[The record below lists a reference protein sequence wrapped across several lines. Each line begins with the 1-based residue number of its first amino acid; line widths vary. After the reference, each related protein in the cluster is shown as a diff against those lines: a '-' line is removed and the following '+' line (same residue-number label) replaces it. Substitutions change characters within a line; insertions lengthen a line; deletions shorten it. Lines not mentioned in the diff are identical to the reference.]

1 MFLSLEKIL
10 NYRNWCVHC
19 LENTQCRKLDENVE
33 AMLCFLCLGRENN
46 EQPAVPEIDDA
57 HYVAATF
64 QGKSVF
70 DYSFALV
77 GVLYC
82 LAASL

>member
-1 MFLSLEKIL
+1 
-10 NYRNWCVHC
+10 
-19 LENTQCRKLDENVE
+19 VE
-33 AMLCFLCLGRENN
+33 AMLCFLCLGCENN
-46 EQPAVPEIDDA
+46 EQPAVPEIDGA